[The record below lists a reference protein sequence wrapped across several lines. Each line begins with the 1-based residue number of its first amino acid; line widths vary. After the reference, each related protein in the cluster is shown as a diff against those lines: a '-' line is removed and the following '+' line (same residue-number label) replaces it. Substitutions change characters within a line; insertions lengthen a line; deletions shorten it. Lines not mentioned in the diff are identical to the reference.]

1 MAINWNFNASDYE
14 ETSFVPIP
22 IGNHRC
28 RIAEIEETK
37 SKSGNDM
44 LKITLD
50 VSGQNGTLW
59 YYLVFMP
66 DNTKMTNQKLGELW
80 ESFGIKQGDM
90 NFKSWVGK
98 VGACRVKHE
107 TYEGEE
113 QARLHYFIKR
123 EKQTDL
129 PTWKEPDR
137 NKGMASESENPFED
151 PDLGEPINDIA
162 DLL

>member
-14 ETSFVPIP
+14 ETNFAPIP

-28 RIAEIEETK
+28 RIADIEETQ
-37 SKSGNDM
+37 SKSCNDM

-59 YYLVFMP
+59 YYLVFLP
-66 DNTKMTNQKLGELW
+66 DNAKMTNQKLGELW
-80 ESFGIKQGDM
+80 NSFGIEQGNM
-90 NFKSWVGK
+90 NFKSWIGK

-107 TYEGEE
+107 IYEGEN

-123 EKQTDL
+123 DKQSEL
-129 PTWKEPDR
+129 PAWKEPTR
-137 NKGMASESENPFED
+137 NNGLTDEANNPFED
-151 PDLGEPINDIA
+151 PELGTPVDDIS

>member
-1 MAINWNFNASDYE
+1 MAINWQFNASDYE
-14 ETSFVPIP
+14 ETSFTLIP

-28 RIAEIEETK
+28 RIAEVEETK

-44 LKITLD
+44 IKITLD
-50 VSGQNGTLW
+50 VSGYNSTLW

-66 DNTKMTNQKLGELW
+66 DNAKMTNQKLGELW
-80 ESFGIKQGDM
+80 DSFGIKQGDM

-107 TYEGEE
+107 LYEDEN

-123 EKQTDL
+123 DKQSDL
-129 PTWKEPDR
+129 PAWQEPSK
-137 NKGMASESENPFED
+137 NSGMKNESDNPFED
-151 PDLGEPINDIA
+151 PDLGGSVNDIS